1 MNQCCRIS
9 IIQEFLSSIYRR
21 LLPGPWHSFRVIC
34 LLVYNS
40 LIIIHSQLLFNCCCR
55 SKIGRY
61 ELFLYST
68 LHISQNC
75 SSWQRRDNPQQG
87 TDTRASRRLLFA
99 SSTAYFWRWPCHLPA
114 RTAWRTGRTPSWATT
129 TGTQWSATTR
139 ASATSKASPEPTAM
153 NILLGAGWRSA
164 DPTTCSSTSST
175 RCWRWAQKQRSKFRP
190 EDSMPRDHGSQ

>member
-1 MNQCCRIS
+1 MLVCTYYILIVIMNQCCRIS

-99 SSTAYFWRWPCHLPA
+99 SSTAYFYLAIFPHGLRGEPEGLHRGLLLRAPNDRLRRGHRQPA
-114 RTAWRTGRTPSWATT
+114 RPRL
-129 TGTQWSATTR
+129 
-139 ASATSKASPEPTAM
+139 SPP
-153 NILLGAGWRSA
+153 
-164 DPTTCSSTSST
+164 P
-175 RCWRWAQKQRSKFRP
+175 
-190 EDSMPRDHGSQ
+190 

>member
-21 LLPGPWHSFRVIC
+21 LLPGPWQSSRVIC

-75 SSWQRRDNPQQG
+75 NSWQRRDNPQQG
-87 TDTRASRRLLFA
+87 TDTRASRRLL
-99 SSTAYFWRWPCHLPA
+99 WRWPCYLPA
-114 RTAWRTGRTPSWATT
+114 RTARRTGRTPSWATT
-129 TGTQWSATTR
+129 TSTQWSATTR

-175 RCWRWAQKQRSKFRP
+175 RCWRFRP